1 MGTLEGNLYKPESTK
16 IGGDMPDSKQGENP
30 NNAPDAAPNQRPNLN
45 EKANLNEGPN
55 REGNKQNPMGGGKGM
70 GSSGGTNLVWNGDDH
85 SNYSSVLEQCC
96 TKKKK
101 NYFLRSRKGY
111 QYDKKSQ

>member
-1 MGTLEGNLYKPESTK
+1 MLQMLLLIK
-16 IGGDMPDSKQGENP
+16 D
-30 NNAPDAAPNQRPNLN
+30 PNLN

-70 GSSGGTNLVWNGDDH
+70 GSSGGYKPCVWNGDDH
-85 SNYSSVLEQCC
+85 SNYSSVLDSAVP
-96 TKKKK
+96 K